1 MYSEFDFSLL
11 DDPDFKEDSV
21 REELI
26 VPLIKHLGY
35 TPSGNARVIRSKAL
49 VHPYVSIGS
58 QPRKISIVP
67 DYVFLANGKPLWILD
82 AKSPTEEITKS
93 SHVEQAYSYAIHPEI
108 RAEMYALCNGREF
121 ALYETRKFEPILYF
135 KLSEI
140 DSVWEK
146 LFRILNSDIQ
156 GNPELVNYA
165 PDYGVF
171 LRRIGAVDNMR
182 FVAPFCRCCFIAKIE
197 DGRYTTI
204 TSIPGDVDMAMS
216 LDFSEEML
224 NKLLSFQPEGLAKA
238 TLQALKRQP
247 YHFSIDPSVCQF
259 EFGVVA
265 HLTSEVV
272 SNAEES
278 YIPFEVEIFTEFAM
292 PPGSIG

>member
-26 VPLIKHLGY
+26 VPLIKYLGY
-35 TPSGNARVIRSKAL
+35 SPSGSSRVIRSKAL

-58 QPRKISIVP
+58 HPRKISIIP

-82 AKSPTEEITKS
+82 AKSPTEDVLKS

-108 RAEMYALCNGREF
+108 RADMYALCNGREF
-121 ALYETRKFEPILYF
+121 ALYETRKFEPILHF

-140 DSVWEK
+140 EPMREK
-146 LFRILNSDIQ
+146 LFRILNSEIQ

-165 PDYGVF
+165 PDFGVY

-182 FVAPFCRCCFIAKIE
+182 FVALSCRSCFIAKVE

-204 TSIPGDVDMAMS
+204 TSIPDDVNMAMS

-224 NKLLSFQPEGLAKA
+224 NKLLSFQPAELAEA

-247 YHFSIDPSVCQF
+247 YHFSIDPAVSEF
-259 EFGVVA
+259 KFGVVG
-265 HLTSEVV
+265 HLTNEVI
-272 SNAEES
+272 NNTEES
-278 YIPFEVEIFTEFAM
+278 YIPFEVEEFTKFLMLPE
-292 PPGSIG
+292 SIE